1 MGLVTLDLALLGL
14 VLLAALA
21 GAFSGALRQVL
32 KLAGVVAGWAAA
44 RFLAPRLV
52 QQLDAP
58 STAARALVVAGT
70 FVAAW
75 LVVALLGRAIRR
87 AVQGEEERPG
97 QFDRFMGALL
107 GAAKGTLVAW
117 VFLALLALLGGRL
130 VLGSLRIEGTGSQ
143 AAALAAR
150 HDLLAAADPEAAR
163 TLRRLGE
170 LWRNPARR
178 ERLLRHPDWKKLLEK
193 SGWKSALGRGAEAA
207 GDRSAEDRDK
217 AQAKA
222 AELLDE
228 RELRALLDKLEAEK

>member
-1 MGLVTLDLALLGL
+1 MISANTLAMVGLPRQRDDLIVLLSNRHLALEKYQNEL
-14 VLLAALA
+14 
-21 GAFSGALRQVL
+21 
-32 KLAGVVAGWAAA
+32 
-44 RFLAPRLV
+44 
-52 QQLDAP
+52 
-58 STAARALVVAGT
+58 
-70 FVAAW
+70 
-75 LVVALLGRAIRR
+75 
-87 AVQGEEERPG
+87 
-97 QFDRFMGALL
+97 LL

-130 VLGSLRIEGTGSQ
+130 VLGSLRIEGTGSR

-150 HDLLAAADPEAAR
+150 HDLLAAADPDAAR

-178 ERLLRHPDWKKLLEK
+178 ERLLRHPDWQKLLEK
-193 SGWKSALGRGAEAA
+193 SGWRSALGRGADAA
-207 GDRSAEDRDK
+207 GDRSAEARDK